1 MSAIADRNLGIKHN
15 WASTGMAR
23 KREIKRAARNFNIE
37 VDLLLEY
44 TFTVSAGQTAAHRS
58 LIFDGAVIQLYRLF
72 EGLILDTLV
81 GAINQDMTTLS
92 SKTGVNFPKHLNDE
106 VCEYLVTGGGYF
118 DFKGRDGLISTIK
131 KHVPDTHYLVAIIKK
146 DTYKRALNVL
156 SALRNHAAHQS
167 EKSKKAALSATEQRR
182 IGSSGA
188 WLKSPSQGKPKT
200 RFEWLC
206 MKLKALASEIEGQ
219 APL

>member
-1 MSAIADRNLGIKHN
+1 MSAIADRNLGICLAKHN

-92 SKTGVNFPKHLNDE
+92 SKTGVN
-106 VCEYLVTGGGYF
+106 CSGVT
-118 DFKGRDGLISTIK
+118 S
-131 KHVPDTHYLVAIIKK
+131 
-146 DTYKRALNVL
+146 
-156 SALRNHAAHQS
+156 
-167 EKSKKAALSATEQRR
+167 
-182 IGSSGA
+182 
-188 WLKSPSQGKPKT
+188 
-200 RFEWLC
+200 
-206 MKLKALASEIEGQ
+206 
-219 APL
+219 